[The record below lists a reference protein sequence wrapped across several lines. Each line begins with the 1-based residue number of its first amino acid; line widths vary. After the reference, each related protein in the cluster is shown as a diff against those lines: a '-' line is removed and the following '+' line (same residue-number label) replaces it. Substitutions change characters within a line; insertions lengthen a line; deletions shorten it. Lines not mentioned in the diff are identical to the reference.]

1 MSDSTGPPPLYL
13 PATDDTSSYKTIL
26 VEAKCE
32 PSKGG
37 IKPVKDKKTE
47 ELEVGNIILLS
58 LHHFLSLSL
67 YRTSYMR
74 SWFVTEMI

>member
-13 PATDDTSSYKTIL
+13 PVIDDTTSYKTIL
-26 VEAKCE
+26 VEVKCE
-32 PSKGG
+32 QSKGG

-58 LHHFLSLSL
+58 LHHFFSLSIEPVIWGVGSL
-67 YRTSYMR
+67 
-74 SWFVTEMI
+74 